1 MLFYNFDDGRPFRLP
16 GSFNV
21 ETLIPILF
29 PDGLNDAN
37 VLFLVINFQE
47 IMLVPWNIMK
57 CIGLGWCLII
67 MTHLRRGKL
76 QNRNSL
82 RMETEHD
89 ENDGKSYWQLHR
101 WVYCCIFVQNC
112 RCVIFAG
119 SCVTSKKMR
128 IV

>member
-1 MLFYNFDDGRPFRLP
+1 MHMYFSG
-16 GSFNV
+16 
-21 ETLIPILF
+21 
-29 PDGLNDAN
+29 
-37 VLFLVINFQE
+37 NFQE

-67 MTHLRRGKL
+67 VTHLRRGKL

-89 ENDGKSYWQLHR
+89 RNDGKSYCQLHR

-128 IV
+128 IVQFGESISFTQICAWLCTFLKIQRE